1 MIEIEIRGLLNKKEA
16 KKLKDFLDKKAKFEK
31 SFKRLSVEIS
41 PGFDPLS
48 RSWSENKLNL
58 RIKKSNQEEK
68 ISLKVSGK
76 SFSKLEEHEVILSPG
91 QFIPTL
97 QIFSNLGFN
106 QGMIYFWE
114 SWVYEYLGAE
124 IKISQFA
131 EDEYMWEIEARG
143 ELEEKALEKIN
154 SIARRLALKPLSFE
168 EFLVEVKRQNL
179 EIFELF
185 SLKRV
190 EELLVKHY

>member
-1 MIEIEIRGLLNKKEA
+1 MTEIEIRGLLNKKEA
-16 KKLKDFLDKKAKFEK
+16 KKLKDFLDKKARFEK

-48 RSWSENKLNL
+48 RSWSENRLNL

-68 ISLKVSGK
+68 ISLKVGEE

-91 QFIPTL
+91 QFVPTL
-97 QIFSNLGFN
+97 QIFSNLGFD

-114 SWVYEYLGAE
+114 SWVYEYLGVE
-124 IKISQFA
+124 IKISRYTEEEF
-131 EDEYMWEIEARG
+131 MWEIEARG
-143 ELEEKALEKIN
+143 ELGGKALEKIN
-154 SIARRLALKPLSFE
+154 NIAQKLKLRPLNFE

-190 EELLVKHY
+190 EELLVQHY